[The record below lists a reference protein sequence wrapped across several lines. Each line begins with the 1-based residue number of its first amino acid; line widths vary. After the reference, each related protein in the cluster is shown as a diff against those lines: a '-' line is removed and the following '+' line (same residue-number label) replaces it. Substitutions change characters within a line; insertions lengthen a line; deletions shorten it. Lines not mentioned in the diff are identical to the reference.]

1 MPAIFF
7 KYLYCVL
14 LKAANVNR
22 LLLFLLFI
30 TSCTL
35 TIAKAQAVRIV
46 YQSAS
51 GSLIPASLALE
62 SSFSHALAAKAYLA
76 QLPSQL
82 QLKGYLAAS
91 VDSLHEKGE
100 ELFVK
105 LFTGVQYKWKTLT
118 IATADAPILRSTGYD
133 AGSFSGKIFTP
144 ETVEKLYDAVLN
156 QLASNGYPFA
166 SVGLDSF
173 TINGSAVAARLRVEQ
188 GQVYTIDSIIVKGD
202 VNISPAFLY
211 RYLGITPHSFYNL
224 EKLNAINSR
233 LLLLPYLQQSEPWE
247 IDMLN
252 TGAVLRLY
260 LRSTRSNQV
269 NVLVG
274 LLPNNDQLNGKLLFT
289 GEANIGLQ
297 NALAGGETIG
307 VVWQQLQPASPR
319 LNMQYVHPYFLGMA
333 VGITAQFELYKR
345 DSLFLNLRTQLGL
358 QYEINQKQS
367 GTVYLQSARTNVL
380 YVDTGLIKQ
389 TGVLPVLSDVSTTG
403 IGAMYQFFNTDYRF
417 NPRRGNDVW
426 INMTAGR
433 RVLRRNNS
441 IEQITDPSFDV
452 NKLYDSLKT
461 NTYLLKLQTALAH
474 FFPIGRQATIKIG
487 AHAGW
492 IESASYFQNELFQ
505 VGGFK
510 LMRGFDEEAI
520 FANRYLVGTIE
531 YRLLLDRNSRLFAF
545 TDFGTTYNQAI
556 RGKRYNTY
564 LGIGAGVSVETNTGI
579 LSFSLA
585 AGKSNDNPIDTRQL
599 KIHFGFVSLF

>member
-1 MPAIFF
+1 M
-7 KYLYCVL
+7 
-14 LKAANVNR
+14 R
-22 LLLFLLFI
+22 
-30 TSCTL
+30 
-35 TIAKAQAVRIV
+35 IA
-46 YQSAS
+46 YQPAS
-51 GSLIPASLALE
+51 GTVIPASLALE
-62 SSFSHALAAKAYLA
+62 TNFTNSLSAKAYLA
-76 QLPSQL
+76 QLPSKL

-91 VDSLHEKGE
+91 VDSVIEKGE
-100 ELFVK
+100 ELLVH
-105 LFTGVQYKWKTLT
+105 LYTGVQYKWHTLT
-118 IATADAPILRSTGYD
+118 IAADDAPILRSIGYD
-133 AGSFSGKIFTP
+133 ARNFYGKIFTP
-144 ETVEKLYDAVLN
+144 ETVEKLYEAILN
-156 QLASNGYPFA
+156 QQASAGHPFA
-166 SVGLDSF
+166 AVSLDSF
-173 TINGSAVAARLRVEQ
+173 SINGSSVAARLHVEP
-188 GQVYTIDSIIVKGD
+188 GQAYTIDSIIVTGD
-202 VNISPAFLY
+202 VKLSPAFLY
-211 RYLGITPHSFYNL
+211 RYLGIAPHSIYNE
-224 EKLNAINSR
+224 EKLNSINNR

-252 TGAVLRLY
+252 TGAVLRLH
-260 LRSTRSNQV
+260 LRSTRSNQI

-333 VGITAQFELYKR
+333 AGITGQFELYKR

-358 QYEINQKQS
+358 QYEINEKQS
-367 GTVYLQSARTNVL
+367 GTVYLQSVRTNVL
-380 YVDTGLIKQ
+380 YVDTGLVKS

-403 IGAMYQFFNTDYRF
+403 IGAMYQFFNTDYRY

-426 INMTAGR
+426 INLTAGR

-441 IEQITDPSFDV
+441 IEQISDPLFDV
-452 NKLYDSLKT
+452 NKLYDSLKS
-461 NTYLLKLQTALAH
+461 NTYLLKLQAALSH
-474 FFPIGRQATIKIG
+474 YFPMGKQATIKIG
-487 AHAGW
+487 AQAGW
-492 IESASYFQNELFQ
+492 IEAASYFQNELFQ

-520 FANRYLVGTIE
+520 FANRYLVGTVE

-556 RGKRYNTY
+556 IGKKYNTY
-564 LGIGAGVSVETNTGI
+564 LGMGAGISVETNTGI

-585 AGKSNDNPIDTRQL
+585 AGKLNDNPVDTRQL